1 MNQFK
6 TLLLFLSLLSC
17 RAFIATGQE
26 IDFIQLGENHIALN
40 GDDWSGLRNRIH
52 NLQLCPDGK
61 FSIVQIG
68 DSHIQPGILTDQVR
82 TALQRV
88 YGNGGRGLIAPL
100 ALSGTNE
107 PRDYVIRSTAPVTAK
122 SRLMSRT
129 WPIEN
134 GLTGVSVRFGG
145 ERTNLTIVAKQDED
159 KFNSLTLF
167 HAPHEGYE
175 SARVGDE
182 VLFARQA
189 SPYTSQ
195 FVLPGESGETT
206 LEGLPCKS
214 PFYGAYLLNNR
225 RGVVVSEI
233 GNNGATCALY
243 NKVDNWAAQLKLL
256 QPQLV
261 IISLGTNE
269 AYGNPSSIAT
279 SMDVLIN
286 NIKKEIPGV
295 KFLLVTP
302 VETQKGN
309 GRTGTA
315 RVREI
320 ILDYGRRNH
329 IATWDMYQVCG
340 GQGSSNQWLNT
351 GLMNSGDR
359 LHQLEPGYTLQGM
372 LLGDALLEV
381 FK

>member
-1 MNQFK
+1 MG
-6 TLLLFLSLLSC
+6 
-17 RAFIATGQE
+17 AAGQE
-26 IDFIQLGENHIALN
+26 IDFIQLGENHIQYN
-40 GDDWSGLRNRIH
+40 GDDWSGLRNKIH
-52 NLQLCPDGK
+52 NLSSCPGGK

-82 TALQRV
+82 TALQRT

-100 ALSGTNE
+100 ALAGTNE
-107 PRDYVIRSTAPVTAK
+107 PRDYIIRSTANVTGK

-129 WPIEN
+129 WPVEN
-134 GLTGVSVRFGG
+134 GLTGVSVQFGG
-145 ERTNLTIVAKQDED
+145 ERTDLTLVAKQNED
-159 KFNSLTLF
+159 VFNNVTLF
-167 HAPHEGYE
+167 HAPRESYE

-182 VLFARQA
+182 VVFARQA

-195 FVLPGESGETT
+195 FTLPSATGEVT
-206 LEGLPCKS
+206 LAGLPCS
-214 PFYGAYLLNNR
+214 APFYGAYLLNNR

-243 NKVDNWAAQLKLL
+243 NKVENWAAQLKLL

-269 AYGNPSSIAT
+269 AYGKPSAMGASL
-279 SMDVLIN
+279 DHLVR
-286 NIKKEIPGV
+286 NIKQQMPGV
-295 KFLLVTP
+295 KILLVTP

-315 RVREI
+315 QVREI

-329 IATWDMYQVCG
+329 IAVWDMYQVCG
-340 GQGSSNQWLNT
+340 GQGSSSQWLNM
-351 GLMNSGDR
+351 GLMNNADK
-359 LHQLEPGYTLQGM
+359 LHQLEPGYTLQGI
-372 LLGDALLEV
+372 LLGDALLEA

>member
-1 MNQFK
+1 MNIFK
-6 TLLLFLSLLSC
+6 LIIAILLMT
-17 RAFIATGQE
+17 AGTIVAGGQE
-26 IDFIQLGENHIALN
+26 IDFIQLGENHIQLN
-40 GDDWSGLRNRIH
+40 GDDWSGLRSKIH
-52 NLQLCPDGK
+52 NLASCPGGK
-61 FSIVQIG
+61 FNIVQIG

-82 TALQRV
+82 TALQRA

-100 ALSGTNE
+100 ALAGTNE
-107 PRDYVIRSTAPVTAK
+107 PRDYVIRSTASVTSK

-129 WPIEN
+129 WPVEN
-134 GLTGVSVRFGG
+134 GLTGVSVQFGG
-145 ERTNLTIVAKQDED
+145 ERTDLTLVAKHNED
-159 KFNSLTLF
+159 AFSNVTLF
-167 HAPHEGYE
+167 HAPREGYE
-175 SARVGDE
+175 SARVGDD
-182 VLFARQA
+182 VVFARQS

-195 FVLPGESGETT
+195 FTLQSATGEVT
-206 LEGLPCKS
+206 LAGLPCAA

-269 AYGNPSSIAT
+269 AYGNPSAMAT
-279 SMDVLIN
+279 SLDRLVR
-286 NIKKEIPGV
+286 NIKQQMPAV
-295 KFLLVTP
+295 KILLVTP

-329 IATWDMYQVCG
+329 IAVWDMYQVCG
-340 GQGSSNQWLNT
+340 GQGSSSQWLNM
-351 GLMNSGDR
+351 GLMNNADK

-372 LLGDALLEV
+372 LLGDALLEA